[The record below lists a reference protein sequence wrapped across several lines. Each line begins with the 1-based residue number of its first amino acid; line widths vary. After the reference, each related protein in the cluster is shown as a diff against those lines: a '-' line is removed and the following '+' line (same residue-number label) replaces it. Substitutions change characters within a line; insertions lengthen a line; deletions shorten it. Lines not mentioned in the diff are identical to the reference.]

1 MSLFGLG
8 KKVDPVEEAKKVR
21 GLFFSG
27 AVYRCGGGGLCVLM

>member
-21 GLFFSG
+21 GLFFR
-27 AVYRCGGGGLCVLM
+27 AVDRCGGVLCVF